1 MADQV
6 YTIVDLRVAPLIP
19 WRDVLLAELT
29 ELGYDSFEETLDGL
43 RAFVLEGDFDAQALE
58 ATTVFALTEVEVA
71 YKTSRLEPQNWNAK
85 WESQFDP
92 IDVDGRLRI
101 RAPFHPAVPGIPEVI
116 IQPQMS
122 FGTGHH
128 PTTFQMADALLD
140 LDLNGKDVLDMGT
153 GTGVL
158 AILAKQHGA
167 ARVQAIDI
175 DHWSV
180 ENTREN
186 AERNGVEGIEILEGE
201 ADLISGVFDVIF
213 ANINRNIL
221 LAQMGDYARALK
233 PRGAILF
240 SGFYPVDVPHVTQ
253 ATAPHGWQLELQTE
267 KEGWSMLAFRRPA

>member
-6 YTIVDLRVAPLIP
+6 YTIVDLRVAPLTP

-58 ATTVFALTEVEVA
+58 ATTVFSLSEVEVA
-71 YKTSRLEPQNWNAK
+71 YKTARLEPQNWNAK

-101 RAPFHPAVPGIPEVI
+101 RAPFHVPVAGIPEVI

-128 PTTFQMADALLD
+128 PTTYQMAGALLD

-180 ENTREN
+180 ENTRKN

-201 ADLISGVFDVIF
+201 ADLISGTFDVIF

-233 PRGAILF
+233 PGGAILL
-240 SGFYPVDVPHVTQ
+240 SGFYPVDVPHLAR
-253 ATAPHGWQLELQTE
+253 ATAPHGWQLEAQTE